1 MKVDETESP
10 SSQVTA
16 SSARRSYKGRQNTA
30 EPANASLRS
39 VANTDLKSTFSVQAG
54 LLSQEYAPNISPYIT
69 KHGLKIK
76 CMVKFASKCEFP
88 AVVTFIRKEGKAGST
103 PSNIDMDSK
112 NDHVLWIIKKHQK
125 HPNDPLMELQK
136 ENKTI
141 SSTVSLGF

>member
-39 VANTDLKSTFSVQAG
+39 IANTDLKSTFSVQAG
-54 LLSQEYAPNISPYIT
+54 LLSLEYAPNISPYIT

-88 AVVTFIRKEGKAGST
+88 AVVTFIRKEGKASST
-103 PSNIDMDSK
+103 LQTLTWIPKMTMYFGLSK
-112 NDHVLWIIKKHQK
+112 K

-136 ENKTI
+136 ENKII